1 MTQTDGRQVGTFIDP
16 SWPTN
21 LKIAINDLRDGYAH
35 ITNVTRKDKELQ
47 ERWNSSF
54 AQENRQMQM
63 VLTKL
68 QADVDKLS
76 ESQQREVLGPDDLQK
91 LRASSYALK
100 NEVQELRAEKKKL
113 ELLIADLMKTGEQ
126 YKEKLK
132 RI

>member
-1 MTQTDGRQVGTFIDP
+1 
-16 SWPTN
+16 
-21 LKIAINDLRDGYAH
+21 
-35 ITNVTRKDKELQ
+35 
-47 ERWNSSF
+47 
-54 AQENRQMQM
+54 M

-76 ESQQREVLGPDDLQK
+76 ESQQKEVLGPDDLQK

-100 NEVQELRAEKKKL
+100 NEVQELRAKKKNL

-132 RI
+132 RIQRVCEE